1 MQPPSWMELQAT
13 RSKTPITIPVT
24 FMDGTVKNVQIDSA
38 TTAVELS
45 NQLCDNI
52 KLGDQFGF
60 SLFIALLDKVS
71 LNVQKL
77 VREKI

>member
-1 MQPPSWMELQAT
+1 
-13 RSKTPITIPVT
+13 
-24 FMDGTVKNVQIDSA
+24 MDGTVKNVQIDSA